1 MLDKKKQRSRESC
14 TWTAIRMNIYAVN
27 RMVPYSSPIV
37 THVGSNEQW
46 EQYLHTWSDRWH
58 NSVVKWA
65 KFGKKR
71 PLLVVYFEDLKTNY
85 TGEVERMLDF
95 LQISYSKEQLEE
107 RLKPGFTLFKRNHSK
122 AFEHY
127 TIEQKAT
134 IMRMIARTK
143 KELEDNG
150 IQDVIQIQRYLAV
163 E

>member
-1 MLDKKKQRSRESC
+1 M
-14 TWTAIRMNIYAVN
+14 
-27 RMVPYSSPIV
+27 
-37 THVGSNEQW
+37 
-46 EQYLHTWSDRWH
+46 
-58 NSVVKWA
+58 KWA

-127 TIEQKAT
+127 TIEQKAS